1 MDKIKFEKE
10 LKIKL
15 KYKYYNKQRNSFYN
29 TYKFPIFGKVK
40 CYVED
45 QLWFD
50 KKYLVFFEI
59 NDIVGKNCLSKQYRV
74 RNIKEL
80 KQILKKNNL

>member
-10 LKIKL
+10 LKTKL

-29 TYKFPIFGKVK
+29 TYKFPIFGKIK

-45 QLWFD
+45 QYWFD

-59 NDIVGKNCLSKQYRV
+59 NSDITNCLSKQYRV
-74 RNIKEL
+74 RSIKEL
-80 KQILKKNNL
+80 KQILRKNNL